1 MTTDPPLRTL
11 QADRD
16 HAARICADLLH
27 RGHVAEAKRWAKE
40 SERCADQIR
49 AQLDRAAA

>member
-1 MTTDPPLRTL
+1 MTDTPLRTL

-16 HAARICADLLH
+16 HAARLCADLLH
-27 RGHVAEAKRWAKE
+27 RGHVAEARKWAKE

-49 AQLDRAAA
+49 DALDRQAA